1 MNTSHLATARDTL
14 FAPYGLTD
22 GDIEYPHEDMPYRVL
37 WVLPAR
43 GGFSPPYGVVIGME
57 GEPQ

>member
-1 MNTSHLATARDTL
+1 MLAFADEPRVTA
-14 FAPYGLTD
+14 AVIVTD
-22 GDIEYPHEDMPYRVL
+22 GDIEYPREDMPYRVL

-43 GGFSPPYGVVIGME
+43 GGFSPPYGAVVGMD